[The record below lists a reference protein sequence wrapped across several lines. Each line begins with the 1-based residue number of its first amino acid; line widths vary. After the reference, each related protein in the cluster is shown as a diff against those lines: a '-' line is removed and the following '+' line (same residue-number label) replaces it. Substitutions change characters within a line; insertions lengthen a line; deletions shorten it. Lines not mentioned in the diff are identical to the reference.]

1 MYANYLYTKDT
12 VRSPSVPP
20 SNGPTQKEPAGYL
33 CEEVDDVTESRSVHM
48 RTHRQ
53 LTLTFWRIHRA
64 IRTHLEPWGIT
75 SRQYNLLSH
84 VSEEGVTLT
93 DLATHINADL
103 STANGIVNRLEK
115 AEYVARQRCKS
126 DRRVVKV
133 KLTVKGR
140 ALRDSVAPELEQ
152 QISDWYSVLSD
163 EELKELCELLARLTH
178 AIS

>member
-1 MYANYLYTKDT
+1 MTKST
-12 VRSPSVPP
+12 
-20 SNGPTQKEPAGYL
+20 N
-33 CEEVDDVTESRSVHM
+33 VHM

-84 VSEEGVTLT
+84 VNEEGVTLT
-93 DLATHINADL
+93 DLAAHINADL
-103 STANGIVNRLEK
+103 STATGIVNRLEK
-115 AEYVARQRCKS
+115 AEYVTRQRCKS

-133 KLTVKGR
+133 RLTVKGR

-163 EELKELCELLARLTH
+163 EELKKLCELLSRLTH